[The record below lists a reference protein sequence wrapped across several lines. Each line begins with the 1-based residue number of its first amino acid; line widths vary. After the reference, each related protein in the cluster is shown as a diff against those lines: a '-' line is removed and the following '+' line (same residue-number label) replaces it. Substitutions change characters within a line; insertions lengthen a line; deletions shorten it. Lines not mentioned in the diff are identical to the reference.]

1 MSSETPSPEIPEK
14 EPRPGEG
21 PESRS
26 ESAEDHAYFLALEDL
41 FIRLRGAPLL
51 LSPKDWQTARQ
62 WRREGIPLE
71 LVRRTL
77 EEVFERRRK
86 RGAKGYISS
95 LRYCARAVEGAWAK
109 IRELTAAG
117 ERGEA
122 PAFDLP
128 GRLDALAAALPEDLP
143 DRSAWG
149 RRITALGSE
158 PGDDLEAVEE
168 ALARLDEEL
177 LPAAA
182 ARLDEAGEEALEAE
196 VERALAALAGRLSA
210 DELERSRRQL
220 SRRLLRRRLGLPVL
234 SLFAPEAEAE

>member
-1 MSSETPSPEIPEK
+1 MSIEKPSDDPLPDEGSG
-14 EPRPGEG
+14 EPRG
-21 PESRS
+21 

-51 LSPKDWQTARQ
+51 LSPKDWQTARE

-86 RGAKGYISS
+86 RGADRPVSS
-95 LRYCARAVEGAWAK
+95 LRYCARAVKGAWAK
-109 IRELTAAG
+109 VQELTAAG

-128 GRLDALAAALPEDLP
+128 GRLAALAAALPEDLP
-143 DRSAWG
+143 DRPAWG
-149 RRITALGSE
+149 GRITALGSE
-158 PGDDLEAVEE
+158 MGDDMERVEE

-177 LPAAA
+177 LPAAEGT
-182 ARLDEAGEEALEAE
+182 LDDAGRKALTAE
-196 VERALAALAGRLSA
+196 VSHALTALAGRLSK
-210 DELERSRRQL
+210 DELERSRGQL
-220 SRRLLRRRLGLPVL
+220 RRRLLRRRLRLPVL
-234 SLFAPEAEAE
+234 SLFAPEAEGE